1 MLATRI
7 RVLQNSLKESQ
18 KSKQNK
24 YGYIVILSEK
34 GLELCDSA
42 INTGY
47 RYTTEEVPEL
57 LVLWF
62 SGFRPGSL
70 QNFIGGGGG
79 GGGVRGRGGRGMVT
93 SPPPPPPPPNPSP
106 PPPPLPSL
114 QNPVSAPDFN
124 HLPVLLFSKKSVN
137 FWPRLGF

>member
-93 SPPPPPPPPNPSP
+93 SPPP
-106 PPPPLPSL
+106 LPSL